1 MLTANPA
8 ALRSLTNIAEKLII
22 DPTLLCP
29 SGKEAPNVD
38 RWFRAIVVA
47 LTCADTDTRYVYSM
61 HCYAPLL
68 KCSCHSCLKKCYVK
82 QVEVCI
88 ISVRQWRKYQIKS

>member
-1 MLTANPA
+1 MLTTSPS

-29 SGKEAPNVD
+29 SGKETPNVD

-47 LTCADTDTRYVYSM
+47 LTCADTDTRYVNDRDRQ
-61 HCYAPLL
+61 HRAQPT
-68 KCSCHSCLKKCYVK
+68 CL
-82 QVEVCI
+82 I
-88 ISVRQWRKYQIKS
+88 